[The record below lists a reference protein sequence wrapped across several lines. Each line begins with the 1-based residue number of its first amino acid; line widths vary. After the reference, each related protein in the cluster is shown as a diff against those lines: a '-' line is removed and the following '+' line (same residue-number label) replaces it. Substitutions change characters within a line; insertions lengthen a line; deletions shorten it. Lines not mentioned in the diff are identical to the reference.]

1 MERVHVYMY
10 LVCSFVNKSIY
21 IECPIIYG
29 IHFTCTFRNNG
40 KVHKIQICILRSN
53 VITLTCFKLENGKN
67 YVHMYVLFV
76 LMNNFE
82 LIVYKYI
89 LFVKD

>member
-29 IHFTCTFRNNG
+29 IHFICTFRNNG